1 MNQFPLLALAIA
13 MAAGLFMSRLVRYVR
28 LPNVTAY
35 LVAGVLLGPVFGVLD
50 VTTTSS
56 LSIISDVAL
65 GFIAYSIGAEFKLSY
80 LKNIGVKP
88 IVITCFESA
97 FASLVVFL
105 ALNALGQPLPVS
117 LTLAAIAAATA
128 PAATLMVIRQYKAK
142 GPVCSMLLPVVAMDD
157 ATGLILYAVLSNLA
171 ISLDKKGVELNVVS
185 LLLMPLLQIILS
197 LLLGLAIGFLLA
209 FVLRFFHSRGNKLA
223 LTLCAVFLGVGLSAT
238 NVLNLSS
245 LLVCMMIGAALV
257 NLSQGSDAMLEQ
269 CDRFTPPLFMLFFVL
284 SGAGLDFSVLTTVGL
299 VGVTYVLARVAGKV
313 LGATL
318 GAVVEKCDRNI
329 VRYLGLTLI
338 PQAGV
343 AIGMARLAMQ
353 DLPEYGA
360 IINAVVLAG
369 TLIYELTGPVITK
382 TALLKAG
389 EITPENAAP
398 KKKAA

>member
-257 NLSQGSDAMLEQ
+257 NLSQSSDAMLEQ

>member
-13 MAAGLFMSRLVRYVR
+13 MAAGLFMSRLIRYVR

-35 LVAGVLLGPVFGVLD
+35 LIAGVLLGPVFGVLD

-56 LSIISDVAL
+56 LSILSDVAL

-80 LKNIGVKP
+80 LKNIGIKP
-88 IVITCFESA
+88 VVITCFESVS
-97 FASLVVFL
+97 ASLVVFL

-157 ATGLILYAVLSNLA
+157 ATGLILYAILSNLA
-171 ISLDKKGVELNVVS
+171 ISLDTKGVELSIVS
-185 LLLMPLLQIILS
+185 LLLMPLLQILLS
-197 LLLGLAIGFLLA
+197 LLVGIAIGFVLS

-223 LTLCAVFLGVGLSAT
+223 LTLCAVFLGVGLSAG

-245 LLVCMMIGAALV
+245 LLVCMMIGATLV
-257 NLSQGSDAMLEQ
+257 NLSQDSDAMLEQ

-299 VGVTYVLARVAGKV
+299 VGATYVLARVAGKV

-318 GAVVEKCDRNI
+318 GSVVEKCDRNI

-343 AIGMARLAMQ
+343 AIGMARLAMH

-389 EITPENAAP
+389 EIKPEAAAP

>member
-80 LKNIGVKP
+80 LKNIGIKP

-329 VRYLGLTLI
+329 IRYLGLTLI